1 MLECGTTNRDPA
13 HTVHKAAG
21 RFDARRIYT
30 VLFVV
35 PLLYAAIRYLPPAV
49 FTGHCGGGRL
59 SRSRENCIACVFRLY
74 VNH

>member
-1 MLECGTTNRDPA
+1 MLECGTTNRDSP

-35 PLLYAAIRYLPPAV
+35 PLLYTAIRFSPPAV
-49 FTGHCGGGRL
+49 FTGLVDGGRL
-59 SRSRENCIACVFRLY
+59 SRSP
-74 VNH
+74 